1 MDAADLAYA
10 GIARQAEL
18 IRAREVSPTEL
29 VEVCLERIGRI
40 DRRLNSF
47 RIVFAERAR
56 AEAQQAEARLAA
68 GEERPLL
75 GVPVAIKDNIDT
87 AGDLTTNGSAGY
99 GDPPA
104 RDAEMVRRLREAGAI
119 VIGKTHLPELA
130 VWPATESDAWGITRN
145 PWDPERTP
153 GGSSGGSGA
162 AVAAGLAGAGLA
174 TDGGGSIRI
183 PAACCG
189 LVGLKTSR
197 GRVPLGPHVEHWHG
211 LSVAGS
217 VTRHV
222 LDTALWLDVVAD
234 DSQFVRAAAADPGSL
249 RIALSL
255 KPSDPRTK
263 VTEPVSQALHQVG
276 GILRSLGHQVEQ
288 RDPDYGWLLP
298 LFFPRWAHGIWEDV
312 QAMPHREA
320 LEVRT
325 RRAGALGR
333 MLGEGSVRWARARE
347 GERAARINA
356 VFEHCDVLITP
367 TIPHPPIEAGF
378 FARAG
383 LVRSIDRASG
393 TVTFTTPWN
402 LTGQPAM
409 SIPTPANAADG
420 VPLAVQLVGRPDDEA
435 TLISLAAQLEAEI
448 GWPERRPPVDSC
460 PRRSRARAR
469 PRRPS
474 RAGARPRPRSPP
486 SASAPRA
493 GRSSTPASSSGCTRS
508 GC

>member
-18 IRAREVSPTEL
+18 IRAREVAPTEL
-29 VEVCLERIGRI
+29 VEVLLERIERI
-40 DRRLNSF
+40 DPRLNAF

-56 AEAQQAEARLAA
+56 AVAQQAEARVAA
-68 GEERPLL
+68 GDERPLL

-87 AGDLTTNGSAGY
+87 DGDLTTNGSAAY
-99 GDPPA
+99 GDPPQ

-130 VWPATESDAWGITRN
+130 IWPATESQAWGISRN
-145 PWDPERTP
+145 PWDPERTT

-162 AVAAGLAGAGLA
+162 AAAAGLVGAGLA

-189 LVGLKTSR
+189 LVGLKTQR

-217 VTRHV
+217 LTRRTI
-222 LDTALWLDVVAD
+222 DTALWLDVVAGAGEEFT
-234 DSQFVRAAAADPGSL
+234 SAATRGPERL
-249 RIALSL
+249 RVAVST

-263 VTEPVSQALHQVG
+263 VTEPVNEAVHRVAG
-276 GILRSLGHQVEQ
+276 VLRSLGHEVHE

-312 QAMPHREA
+312 QSMPHRDAFEP
-320 LEVRT
+320 RT
-325 RRAGALGR
+325 LRTAWLGRALGER
-333 MLGEGSVRWARARE
+333 SVRWARERE
-347 GERAARINA
+347 EERAARINA
-356 VFEHCDVLITP
+356 VFDHCDVLLTP

-383 LVRSIDRASG
+383 MVRSIDRASG
-393 TVTFTTPWN
+393 TVPFTTPWN

-409 SIPTPANAADG
+409 SIPAPNTAADG
-420 VPLAVQLVGRPDDEA
+420 VPLAVQLVGRPSDEA
-435 TLISLAAQLEAEI
+435 TLIALAAQLEAEI
-448 GWPERRPPVDSC
+448 GWPERRPPVD
-460 PRRSRARAR
+460 
-469 PRRPS
+469 
-474 RAGARPRPRSPP
+474 
-486 SASAPRA
+486 
-493 GRSSTPASSSGCTRS
+493 
-508 GC
+508 